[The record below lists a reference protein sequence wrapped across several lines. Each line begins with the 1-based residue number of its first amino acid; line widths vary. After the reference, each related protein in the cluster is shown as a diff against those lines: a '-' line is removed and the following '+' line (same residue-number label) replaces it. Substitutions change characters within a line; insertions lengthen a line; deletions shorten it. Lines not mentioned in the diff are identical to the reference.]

1 MAEVTIGHHP
11 ELAVENA
18 ISIFEKHFAG
28 KYEVLPAPRA
38 PFWDF
43 VIKRNAWQG
52 VRVRLHQKPNNTS
65 FVLRGSA
72 TALWAILLTSLTLG
86 LLSLSIHKEITHEV
100 RSFIETAQEF
110 K

>member
-11 ELAVENA
+11 ELTVENA

-28 KYEVLPAPRA
+28 KYEVLPAPRS

-43 VIKRNAWQG
+43 VIRRNAWQG
-52 VRVRLHQKPNNTS
+52 VRVRLDQKPNNTS

-72 TALWAILLTSLTLG
+72 TTLWAIVLTSLTLG